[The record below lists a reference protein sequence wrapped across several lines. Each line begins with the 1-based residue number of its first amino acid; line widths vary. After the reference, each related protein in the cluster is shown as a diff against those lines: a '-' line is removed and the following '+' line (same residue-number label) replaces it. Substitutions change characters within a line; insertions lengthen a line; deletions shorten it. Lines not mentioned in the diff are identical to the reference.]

1 MSQAVQKS
9 RDWWTEKREDR
20 WAEIDSACTRV
31 VDQYDDS
38 GLIGFLRLHASA
50 PNPNGISADISPDE
64 WYVTLPYE
72 PGRVDV
78 ETVATML
85 AEELGGPVT
94 VRPRTDEWEPG
105 FWLVLGEEVRS
116 GGDSA

>member
-1 MSQAVQKS
+1 MSGAVQKS
-9 RDWWTEKREDR
+9 RDWWTKEREER
-20 WAEIDSACTRV
+20 WAVIDSACSRV

-38 GLIGFLRLHASA
+38 GIVGFLRLHASA

-78 ETVATML
+78 ETVAKML
-85 AEELGGPVT
+85 AEELGESVT

-105 FWLVLGEEVRS
+105 FWLVLDAEP
-116 GGDSA
+116 GGGRE